1 MRQRTDARALQT
13 HGDPMQSIEER
24 KTYLRDEVARL
35 GSIVEAARLTQRD
48 VSMQRDLIVQHA
60 VELAELELDRPPN

>member
-1 MRQRTDARALQT
+1 
-13 HGDPMQSIEER
+13 MQSIEER